1 VNDKCALSQLEDV
14 HNTLLNELKRHEL
27 NTYSKLQDMDSL
39 GNKKHIDSQST
50 QPVSKEI
57 IDQIMMKIDQIKS
70 NKFYNED

>member
-1 VNDKCALSQLEDV
+1 
-14 HNTLLNELKRHEL
+14 
-27 NTYSKLQDMDSL
+27 MDSL
-39 GNKKHIDSQST
+39 GNKKHIDSQSA